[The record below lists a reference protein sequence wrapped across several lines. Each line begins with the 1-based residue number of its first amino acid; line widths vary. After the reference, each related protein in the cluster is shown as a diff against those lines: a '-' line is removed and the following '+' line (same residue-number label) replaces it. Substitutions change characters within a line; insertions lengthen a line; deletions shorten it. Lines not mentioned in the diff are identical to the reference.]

1 MIQYQNVYDAFMRCD
16 TDKLAEEFTA
26 LYDESKKDAEKRLE
40 TAQKVIRASYERM
53 KNTTLA
59 SNDDE
64 SMIVVCKS
72 FDDAGD
78 DVACVKAQEIRDWK
92 EKHEKNYEPISDEA
106 LTFMS
111 TDEIYNAIIFIVGD
125 VHGNYKSL
133 TSSLEKSGC
142 DVNADTIIFVG
153 DVVDRGKENAKVVNF
168 IAEHKGNIH
177 LICGNHEYQH
187 RQLLK
192 YYRALA
198 KAPAIRKMA
207 AGIFRNYAPEG
218 RVIRDKSEIE
228 RLRCDEEERSKEIE
242 KHPKTFVEWQK
253 QFLIYTLAWEDDSL
267 WQIVLYLLD
276 EMCGP
281 PYDAQHTIYEYL
293 SGTNQTRTNFEQ
305 VFENQTQELNI
316 KPGPGVHRYEQV
328 VVSHN
333 NPFGGPYSYDSQEML
348 TGHRN
353 ILYIFGHV
361 SHETMTRNDRKESGC
376 TFLDIDTSPK
386 SVTVIALDDYLK
398 N

>member
-1 MIQYQNVYDAFMRCD
+1 
-16 TDKLAEEFTA
+16 
-26 LYDESKKDAEKRLE
+26 
-40 TAQKVIRASYERM
+40 
-53 KNTTLA
+53 
-59 SNDDE
+59 
-64 SMIVVCKS
+64 
-72 FDDAGD
+72 
-78 DVACVKAQEIRDWK
+78 
-92 EKHEKNYEPISDEA
+92 
-106 LTFMS
+106 MS
-111 TDEIYNAIIFIVGD
+111 IFIIGD

-207 AGIFRNYAPEG
+207 AGIFRHYTPEG
-218 RVIRDKSEIE
+218 KIIRDKSEIE
-228 RLRCDEEERSKEIE
+228 RLRCDEEERRKEIK
-242 KHPKTFVEWQK
+242 KHPKTFEEWQK

-267 WQIVLYLLD
+267 WKIVLYLLD

-281 PYDAQHTIYEYL
+281 PYDAEHTIYEYL

-305 VFENQTQELNI
+305 VFESQTQELNI

-348 TGHRN
+348 AGHRN
-353 ILYIFGHV
+353 ILYAFGHV

-386 SVTVIALDDYLK
+386 SVTVIALDDYLE